1 MPLRQKRPPKVRLA
15 TAEPLQDYYRD
26 ADGNQYSV
34 ARLCDD
40 SKSLPVFDMP
50 LAGVSLSSRPWD
62 GDDMTWLAFH
72 VKKCMDA
79 DLSRPILLDWNG
91 DIADGRHRVIKAIAL
106 GKSTI
111 KARRMNWRPTPCKR
125 AEPS

>member
-1 MPLRQKRPPKVRLA
+1 MTLRQKRPPKVRLA
-15 TAEPLQDYYRD
+15 PAEPLQDYYRD
-26 ADGNQYSV
+26 GLGNQYSV

-40 SKSLPVFDMP
+40 AKGLPVFEMP
-50 LAGVSLSSRPWD
+50 LACVSLSSAPWD
-62 GDDMTWLAFH
+62 GENMTWLAFH

-91 DIADGRHRVIKAIAL
+91 DIADGRHRILKAIAL

-111 KARRMNWRPTPCKR
+111 KARRMTWRPTPCKP